1 MFPDGMGQWAGD
13 SSGVIGAS
21 LFTGWLTHI
30 LEGEVL
36 YSNRMNKNTF
46 RKFLAFSGLQRD
58 L

>member
-1 MFPDGMGQWAGD
+1 MGWASGQETAP
-13 SSGVIGAS
+13 GVIGAS
-21 LFTGWLTHI
+21 LFTGWFAHI

-36 YSNRMNKNTF
+36 HSNSMNKNSF